1 MLQTTAC
8 AGQPRPRRA
17 TIRAPAGQVEE
28 NPFVSHYHPRHGVS
42 TEVPVPSNR
51 RRMAGVAVA
60 GLATLGVVAV
70 IVAIS
75 LLGGA
80 AGGGRVGATSLH
92 GATPGPTTAVHTR
105 GQSSTG
111 HPGTSGR
118 STDRP
123 GSAVPPSP
131 AAAGPAVNLA
141 VPAGFGPLLRQA
153 WVAADPGRSGLVGRD
168 IVSTLAGS
176 VFYAEQ
182 PSDRVFWA
190 ISRFVPSPVLEQT
203 AASRIGR
210 AMLDQFNSVAVFDMK
225 PGRAWHYVG
234 AFSPGACPTNLP
246 SSVSAAWGLCSVGS

>member
-1 MLQTTAC
+1 MLQPTAC
-8 AGQPRPRRA
+8 AGQPRPGRA
-17 TIRAPAGQVEE
+17 TIRVPAGQVGE
-28 NPFVSHYHPRHGVS
+28 NTFVSHYHPRHGVS
-42 TEVPVPSNR
+42 TELPIPSNR

-60 GLATLGVVAV
+60 GLATLVVVAV
-70 IVAIS
+70 IVANS
-75 LLGGA
+75 LPGSAPGASRAAATSPQGA
-80 AGGGRVGATSLH
+80 A
-92 GATPGPTTAVHTR
+92 PGPTSAVHTR

-111 HPGTSGR
+111 HPSTSGR
-118 STDRP
+118 SAAGPRAP
-123 GSAVPPSP
+123 VPPSS
-131 AAAGPAVNLA
+131 AGAGPAVNLA
-141 VPAGFGPLLRQA
+141 VPGGFGPLLRRA
-153 WVAADPGRSGLVGRD
+153 WVAADPGRSGLAGRD

-210 AMLDQFNSVAVFDMK
+210 VMLDQFNSVAVFDKK
-225 PGRAWHYVG
+225 PGRSWHYVG

>member
-1 MLQTTAC
+1 MLQPTAW
-8 AGQPRPRRA
+8 AGQPRPGRA
-17 TIRAPAGQVEE
+17 TIRVPAGQVGE
-28 NPFVSHYHPRHGVS
+28 NTFVSHYHPRHGVS

-60 GLATLGVVAV
+60 GLATLVVVAV

-75 LLGGA
+75 LSGSAPGGSRAVARSLQGA
-80 AGGGRVGATSLH
+80 A
-92 GATPGPTTAVHTR
+92 PGPTSAVHTR
-105 GQSSTG
+105 GKSSTG
-111 HPGTSGR
+111 PGTSAG
-118 STDRP
+118 STAGPRAP
-123 GSAVPPSP
+123 VSPSS

-141 VPAGFGPLLRQA
+141 VPTGFGPLLRRA
-153 WVAADPGRSGLVGRD
+153 WVAADPGRSGLATRD

-203 AASRIGR
+203 AASRIGKV
-210 AMLDQFNSVAVFDMK
+210 MLDQFNSVAVFDK
-225 PGRAWHYVG
+225 RPGRAWHYVG
-234 AFSPGACPTNLP
+234 AFSPGTCPTNLP